1 MLYGCQ
7 PALPQPMGVTR
18 NVNSG
23 CDCAKVVKRTIA
35 HYMDTLSNIIYINQ
49 QYYDFNTGMNNL
61 INSYMKSISGSFNE
75 TEHTQIMMTLHNY
88 YFTHYGKKYDDK
100 MQQLLRQ

>member
-1 MLYGCQ
+1 MLKETVEKGK
-7 PALPQPMGVTR
+7 
-18 NVNSG
+18 NSIDEYVQKTG
-23 CDCAKVVKRTIA
+23 IA
-35 HYMDTLSNIIYINQ
+35 HYMDTVSNVIYINQ

-100 MQQLLRQ
+100 MQQLSRQ